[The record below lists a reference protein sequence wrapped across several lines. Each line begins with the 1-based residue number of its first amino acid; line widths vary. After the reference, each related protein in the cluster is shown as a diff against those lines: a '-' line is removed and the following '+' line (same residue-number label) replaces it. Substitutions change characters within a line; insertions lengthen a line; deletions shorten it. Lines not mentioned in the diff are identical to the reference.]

1 MAKSFPRIFA
11 KPLAVA
17 VLLCAMVGSVAVAC
31 AQNRK
36 NSPQPYA
43 SIATNGVSY
52 AGPGREAAY
61 DLSGPVIHIGLL
73 APLHGPQKAEGE
85 AMVAAAQMA
94 LHDMAQKT
102 LPGGRRVALV
112 VGDESGPSWGHISDV
127 LLHLV
132 FVEQSVAVVTS
143 TSGDAAHISEQV
155 GNRIGVPILTLSSDA
170 TTTQVDVPWI
180 FRMGPSD
187 ALAAQ
192 TIAQEMYRNRG
203 FKQVLLITERDHDGR
218 VGGAA
223 LQQAARGLGAPAPDA
238 LVLDSLQPDFGP
250 LLARVQAQSPQAIVL
265 WTQPETAGRLMQA
278 IWKTEV
284 RAPIYLSPKA
294 AQASSGLDFPAPDAL
309 GKKGSGS
316 AGVWTVVSG
325 EKIAGVRNG
334 FARRYRQATGASPS
348 PAAAETY
355 DAMCLIVRALR
366 TAGANRARVRDQ
378 IARVKDFPG
387 ASGTISFDDEGNNPT
402 SIHLVRLEK
411 RTSPVAIFE
420 AVK

>member
-1 MAKSFPRIFA
+1 MAKSFPRFFA
-11 KPLAVA
+11 KPVA

-31 AQNRK
+31 AQDRK

-52 AGPGREAAY
+52 AGPGRETVY
-61 DLSGPVIHIGLL
+61 DLTGPVIHIGLL
-73 APLHGPQKAEGE
+73 APLHGPQKAEGD

-94 LHDMAQKT
+94 LQDMAQKP

-112 VGDESGPSWGHISDV
+112 VGDESGPSWAHISDV
-127 LLHLV
+127 LMHLV
-132 FVEQSVAVVTS
+132 FDEQAVAVATS
-143 TSGDAAHISEQV
+143 TNGDAAHISEQV

-192 TIAQEMYRNRG
+192 TMAQEMYRNRG
-203 FKQVLLITERDHDGR
+203 LKQVLLLTERDHDGR

-223 LQQAARGLGAPAPDA
+223 VQQAARGLGAPAPDA

-250 LLARVQAQSPQAIVL
+250 LLARMQAQPPQAIVL
-265 WTQPETAGRLMQA
+265 WTQPETAGRLLQA
-278 IWKTEV
+278 IGKAEV
-284 RAPIYLSPKA
+284 RAQIYLSPKA
-294 AQASSGLDFPAPDAL
+294 AQAGSGLDFPASDAL
-309 GKKGSGS
+309 GKKDSGS

-325 EKIAGVRNG
+325 EKNASAQET
-334 FARRYRQATGASPS
+334 FARRYRQATGTSPS

-355 DAMCLIVRALR
+355 DAMCLIARALR
-366 TAGANRARVRDQ
+366 ATGPNRARVRDQ

-411 RTSPVAIFE
+411 RQGPAAIFE

>member
-11 KPLAVA
+11 NPLAVA
-17 VLLCAMVGSVAVAC
+17 VLLCAMVGSVAVTC

-52 AGPGREAAY
+52 AGPERESAY
-61 DLSGPVIHIGLL
+61 DLPEPVIHIGLL

-94 LHDMAQKT
+94 LRDMAPKT
-102 LPGGRRVALV
+102 LSGGRRVALV

-155 GNRIGVPILTLSSDA
+155 GNRIGIPILTLSSDA

-187 ALAAQ
+187 ALATQ
-192 TIAQEMYRNRG
+192 TMAQEIYRNRG
-203 FKQVLLITERDHDGR
+203 LKQVLLITERDHDGR

-223 LQQAARGLGAPAPDA
+223 VQQAARGLGASAPDA
-238 LVLDSLQPDFGP
+238 LVLDSLHLDFGP
-250 LLARVQAQSPQAIVL
+250 LLARMQAQSPQAIVL

-278 IWKTEV
+278 IGKAEV
-284 RAPIYLSPKA
+284 RAPVYLSPKA
-294 AQASSGLDFPAPDAL
+294 AQAGSGLDFPAPDAL
-309 GKKGSGS
+309 GKKSSGS
-316 AGVWTVVSG
+316 AGIWTVVSG
-325 EKIAGVRNG
+325 EKNASAQEA
-334 FARRYRQATGASPS
+334 FARRYRQATGTSPS

-366 TAGANRARVRDQ
+366 ATGANRARVRDQ

-387 ASGTISFDDEGNNPT
+387 VSGTISFDDEGNNFT

-411 RTSPVAIFE
+411 RTSPAVVAE
-420 AVK
+420 AGK